1 MEWVLL
7 PAGAFG
13 QPYPVAYVPIWNFD
27 HLGGPGTFGLE
38 PVTLRGHGVG
48 PVPVAQGLA
57 VDITPT
63 DVDFFQPHLD
73 TAINFVA
80 GYRVPADSPDPFFTA
95 WRQMALQAGSVL
107 LIAGSKDMPA
117 GPALIDE
124 DPNDV
129 MARTQQALRTSHAAL
144 VPIGVP
150 RRASLT

>member
-1 MEWVLL
+1 
-7 PAGAFG
+7 
-13 QPYPVAYVPIWNFD
+13 
-27 HLGGPGTFGLE
+27 
-38 PVTLRGHGVG
+38 
-48 PVPVAQGLA
+48 VAQGLA

-80 GYRVPADSPDPFFTA
+80 GYRVPAGGPDPFFTA
-95 WRQMALQAGSVL
+95 WRRMALQAGSVL

-129 MARTQQALRTSHAAL
+129 MARTKEALRNSHAAL

>member
-1 MEWVLL
+1 M
-7 PAGAFG
+7 
-13 QPYPVAYVPIWNFD
+13 
-27 HLGGPGTFGLE
+27 
-38 PVTLRGHGVG
+38 
-48 PVPVAQGLA
+48 
-57 VDITPT
+57 DITST

-80 GYRVPADSPDPFFTA
+80 GYHVPADSPDRFFTA
-95 WRQMALQAGSVL
+95 WQQMALQAGKVL

-129 MARTQQALRTSHAAL
+129 MARIEEALRTSHTAL

-150 RRASLT
+150 RRTSLT